1 MIDAAS
7 VTSVAPLL
15 DTADAVSAVLPRFAP
30 HARIA
35 IDTEADSLHCYFE
48 KLCLIQ
54 VTIPGQDLL
63 IDPLAGFPLAPFFD
77 ALGGKELIFHGA
89 DYDLR
94 LLRRVGF
101 AGPARV
107 FDTMI
112 GARLCGLPEFSLA
125 ALILKYF
132 GVQLAKAS
140 QKANWARRPLPPQ
153 MADYAVKDTHYL
165 FEIAAIIEGKLRE
178 LGRWEWFEQSCERA
192 IVAST
197 VFKDRDPD
205 QLWRITGSKDLRGR
219 ASALLRALWQWRDA
233 EAQAVDRP
241 SFHILHNEQLVEASA
256 RFDRGEEV
264 DFPQLRGARRGR
276 FFAAAREALA
286 LPESEWPQIIR
297 TPRPRTTRE
306 QEARFKALKQKRDE
320 LAAALQLDPS
330 LIAPKTTLENLAAEA
345 VETAAKMMPWQRA
358 LLGL

>member
-1 MIDAAS
+1 MMIPVIETAEALAAI
-7 VTSVAPLL
+7 
-15 DTADAVSAVLPRFAP
+15 LPELGP
-30 HARIA
+30 HDRIP

-54 VTIPGQDLL
+54 ISVPGHDFL
-63 IDPLAGFPLAPFFD
+63 IDPLADFSLDPLFS
-77 ALGGKELIFHGA
+77 ALAGKELAIHGA

-112 GARLCGLPEFSLA
+112 AARLCGIPEFSLA

-140 QKANWARRPLPPQ
+140 QKANWARRPLPQ
-153 MADYAVKDTHYL
+153 IMTDYAIKDTHYL
-165 FEIAAIIEGKLRE
+165 LEIAAILEADLRRLE
-178 LGRWEWFEQSCERA
+178 RWEWFQQSCERA

-197 VFKDRDPD
+197 IVRERDPD

-219 ASALLRALWQWRDA
+219 SSALLKALWAWRDA

-241 SFHILHNEQLVEASA
+241 SFHILHNEQLVEAA
-256 RFDRGEEV
+256 DRFDRGLEV
-264 DFPQLRGARRGR
+264 DYAQLKGSRRAR
-276 FFAAAREALA
+276 FFQAAREALA
-286 LPESEWPQIIR
+286 LPETEWPQIIR
-297 TPRPRTTRE
+297 KPRPRTTRE
-306 QEARFKALKQKRDE
+306 EEAKFKQLKTKRDE
-320 LAAALQLDPS
+320 AAAALQLDPS
-330 LIAPKTTLENLAAEA
+330 LIAPKLVLENLAANFDEA
-345 VETAAKMMPWQRA
+345 ATKMMPWQRA
-358 LLGL
+358 VLGL